1 LTGIPVGDIHC
12 ALAKLAR
19 SVWQSIGVV
28 AISMRRENSL
38 MDDELWTKIG
48 LVAGKLVQQAIENG
62 LNWDEAVAAFGLAA
76 KASAQA
82 AASAADG
89 SDEDC
94 VEFARRRLEE
104 AFNQD
109 VRVTV
114 TEAGSTEHRA
124 EVEDNP
130 LLATARRR
138 QTARFH

>member
-1 LTGIPVGDIHC
+1 
-12 ALAKLAR
+12 
-19 SVWQSIGVV
+19 
-28 AISMRRENSL
+28 
-38 MDDELWTKIG
+38 MDDERWTKIG
-48 LVAGKLVQQAIENG
+48 LVAGKLVQQVMENG
-62 LNWDEAVAAFGLAA
+62 LSWDEAVAAFGLAA

-89 SDEDC
+89 SDDDC

-109 VRVTV
+109 VRVIV
-114 TEAGSTEHRA
+114 TETGSAEPSA

-138 QTARFH
+138 QTGRLH

>member
-1 LTGIPVGDIHC
+1 
-12 ALAKLAR
+12 
-19 SVWQSIGVV
+19 
-28 AISMRRENSL
+28 

-48 LVAGKLVQQAIENG
+48 LVASKLVQQAMESG

-89 SDEDC
+89 TGEDC

-109 VRVTV
+109 VRVIV
-114 TEAGSTEHRA
+114 TEAGSTERSA

-138 QTARFH
+138 QAAKFH